1 MQIIELYI
9 TAGDTIQGFNTSV
22 NTNQLIGLSDSE
34 FTSTVK
40 VGAKVRNIDD
50 DTEAFVTSVVSDTVL
65 NLSADIFTVAN
76 KSYLISGLLERLDL
90 FGDES
95 VSVTD
100 SIKNVKD
107 VAKVFTPFSQ
117 QFNVPASKNNNK
129 IFKHYDNSNIVN
141 SFDAR
146 YKADALIKLNGAD
159 YKKGK
164 IRLGSVTMKDNNPH
178 AYKLVFFG
186 ETIEFKDVLAENE
199 LSSLEFPS
207 SLNFPYTH
215 ANGLQKF
222 TNLSEVCMPL
232 ITHSK
237 NMRLDNNGYKSTD
250 NTFLNFRDLK
260 PAIKVKTII
269 EAIENDYAEIDF
281 TDEFFNGEQINN
293 LYLWMHKEKGFM
305 RNAEESE
312 AASNTISTRFGADQS
327 IGWVLS
333 SGDEIRPAFLYSSS
347 QGLFAGGTRFV
358 SFSITTNIAS
368 QTDQYSIFIRRASD
382 NVIISSFE
390 NLTGSQTI
398 SPILI
403 TASNFGI
410 GILDVYVDFV
420 SQNVLS
426 LNSFTL
432 TATYSVNIPSTLS
445 FSSTTGVYTSPYL
458 TSSNEI
464 IIAEHMP
471 KMKIMDFLSN
481 LFKMFNLVAYKQ
493 GDKIRVIP
501 LNDFYSEGVNYD
513 ITKYVDTENSEIK
526 KVLQYR
532 NIKLDFKSRKS
543 FLVQKQQELLGNIF
557 AEESYGNNNWDGGD
571 YKIEL
576 DFEKMLYERLSNA
589 NTDAL
594 STICQGAMLDK
605 DFNPTIGKPLLL
617 YIKNEATTNDF
628 EFEDTSTSTTTTIT
642 NYNRPSQI
650 YVGSSGVVLSG
661 SSSLNFGVE
670 ADEFF
675 LEPKGTNLFAKYYAD
690 YIIGVF
696 DRQGRILTVDAY
708 LPLHII
714 LNYNLNDRFI
724 VANKVY
730 RINSIKTNLLTNKSK
745 LELYSSTESVTE
757 LENNQTASL
766 ERVAQVTVSSK
777 TSISIDIT
785 WTAVTGVVG
794 YDIILNGGVLVTTL
808 GTGIKIQPLES
819 GTTYNIGV
827 RAKYNISG
835 NDVYSLDTTITETT
849 L

>member
-9 TAGDTIQGFNTSV
+9 TAGDTIQGFNIGVS
-22 NTNQLIGLSDSE
+22 TNKLIGLPDSQ

-40 VGAKVRNIDD
+40 VGAKVRNTDD

-65 NLSADIFTVAN
+65 NLSADIFTIAY
-76 KSYLISGLLERLDL
+76 KSYVISGVLERLEL

-95 VSVTD
+95 VSITD

-117 QFNVPASKNNNK
+117 QFNVPASKHNNK
-129 IFKHYDNSNIVN
+129 IFKHYENSDILN

-146 YKADALIKLNGAD
+146 YKVDALIKLNGAD

-164 IRLGSVTMKDNNPH
+164 IKLNSVSMKDNKPY
-178 AYKLVFFG
+178 AYKLIFFG

-199 LSSLEFPS
+199 LSSLEYPS
-207 SLNFPYTH
+207 SLNFSYTH

-269 EAIENDYAEIDF
+269 EAIENDYPEIDF

-305 RNAEESE
+305 ANAEESE
-312 AASNTISTRFGADQS
+312 ADTTTISTRFGTNPLT
-327 IGWVLS
+327 GWVLTAD
-333 SGDEIRPAFLYSSS
+333 DEIRPAYISSS
-347 QGLFAGGTRFV
+347 GGTHRTV
-358 SFSITTNIAS
+358 SFVITINTGS
-368 QTDQYSIFIRRASD
+368 PTDEYSLFIRRASD
-382 NVIISSFE
+382 NQILESFE
-390 NLTGSQTI
+390 NQVGNNVFSAFMTAANYGTG
-398 SPILI
+398 
-403 TASNFGI
+403 N
-410 GILDVYVDFV
+410 LDVYIDFV
-420 SQNVLS
+420 AANVLS
-426 LNSFTL
+426 LNTFTL
-432 TATYSVNIPSTLS
+432 GATYS
-445 FSSTTGVYTSPYL
+445 SSNYGTYQFITIGSGTYTSPAL
-458 TSSNEI
+458 TSANEI
-464 IIAEHMP
+464 IIADHMP

-493 GDKIRVIP
+493 GEQIRVIP

-513 ITKYVDTENSEIK
+513 ITKYVDTESSEIR

-532 NIKLDFKSRKS
+532 NIKLDFKSKKS

-557 AEESYGNNNWDGGD
+557 AEESYGNDNWDGGD
-571 YKIEL
+571 YKVEL

-589 NTDAL
+589 NTGSL

-605 DFNPTIGKPLLL
+605 DFNPTIGQPLLL
-617 YIKNEATTNDF
+617 YIKNQATTNDF

-650 YVGSSGVVLSG
+650 YVQSNGVVSSG

-724 VANKVY
+724 IANKVY

-745 LELYSSTESVTE
+745 LELYTSTEPITQ
-757 LENNQTASL
+757 LENSQSASAD
-766 ERVAQVTVSSK
+766 RVAQVTVTTKS
-777 TSISIDIT
+777 TDFIT
-785 WTAVTGVVG
+785 IGWTAVTGVVG
-794 YDIILNGGVLVTTL
+794 YDVILNGGVFDTTV
-808 GTGIKIQPLES
+808 GTSLKVNGLQS

>member
-9 TAGDTIQGFNTSV
+9 TAGDTIQGFNIGV
-22 NTNQLIGLSDSE
+22 NTNQLIGYNTE

-40 VGAKVRNIDD
+40 VGSKVRNTDD

-65 NLSADIFTVAN
+65 NLSANIFTLAY
-76 KSYLISGLLERLDL
+76 KSYIISGVLERLEL

-95 VSVTD
+95 VSITD

-117 QFNVPASKNNNK
+117 QFNVPASKHNNK
-129 IFKHYDNSNIVN
+129 IFKHYENSDILN

-146 YKADALIKLNGAD
+146 YKVDALIKLNGAD

-164 IRLGSVTMKDNNPH
+164 IKLNSVSMKDNKPH
-178 AYKLVFFG
+178 AYKLIFFG

-199 LSSLEFPS
+199 LSSLEYPS
-207 SLNFPYTH
+207 SLNFSYTH

-250 NTFLNFRDLK
+250 NDFLNFRDLK

-269 EAIENDYAEIDF
+269 EAIENDYPEIDF

-305 RNAEESE
+305 SNAEESE
-312 AASNTISTRFGADQS
+312 ADTTTISTRFGTNPLT
-327 IGWVLS
+327 GWVLS
-333 SGDEIRPAFLYSSS
+333 TGDEIRPAYISSS
-347 QGLFAGGTRFV
+347 GGTHRTV
-358 SFSITTNIAS
+358 SFVITINTAS
-368 QTDQYSIFIRRASD
+368 QTDEYSVFVRRASD
-382 NVIISSFE
+382 NQIVESFE
-390 NLTGSQTI
+390 NQVGNNVFSAFM
-398 SPILI
+398 
-403 TASNFGI
+403 TASNYGT
-410 GILDVYVDFV
+410 GDLDVYIDFV
-420 SQNVLS
+420 AANVLS
-426 LNSFTL
+426 LNTFTL
-432 TATYSVNIPSTLS
+432 GATYS
-445 FSSTTGVYTSPYL
+445 SSNYGTYQFITIGSGTYTSPSL
-458 TSSNEI
+458 TSANEI
-464 IIAEHMP
+464 IIADHMP

-493 GDKIRVIP
+493 GEQIRVIP

-513 ITKYVDTENSEIK
+513 ITKYVDTESSDIK

-557 AEESYGNNNWDGGD
+557 AEESYGNDNWDGGD
-571 YKIEL
+571 YKVEL

-589 NTDAL
+589 NTGAL

-650 YVGSSGVVLSG
+650 YVQSNGVVSSG

-724 VANKVY
+724 IANKVY

-745 LELYSSTESVTE
+745 LELYSSTESITQ
-757 LENNQTASL
+757 LENSQSASAD
-766 ERVAQVTVSSK
+766 RVAQVTVTTKS
-777 TSISIDIT
+777 TDFIT
-785 WTAVTGVVG
+785 IGWTAVTGVVG
-794 YDIILNGGVLVTTL
+794 YDVILNGGVFDTTV
-808 GTGIKIQPLES
+808 GTSLKVNNLQS

-835 NDVYSLDTTITETT
+835 NDVYSYDTTITETT

>member
-9 TAGDTIQGFNTSV
+9 TAGDTIQGFNIGV
-22 NTNQLIGLSDSE
+22 NTNQLIGYNTE

-40 VGAKVRNIDD
+40 VGSKVRNTDD

-65 NLSADIFTVAN
+65 NLSANIFTLAY
-76 KSYLISGLLERLDL
+76 KSYIISGVLERLEL

-95 VSVTD
+95 LSITD

-117 QFNVPASKNNNK
+117 QFNVPASKHNNK
-129 IFKHYDNSNIVN
+129 IFKHYENSDILN

-146 YKADALIKLNGAD
+146 YKVDALIKLNGAD

-164 IRLGSVTMKDNNPH
+164 IKLNSVSMKDNKPH
-178 AYKLVFFG
+178 AYKLIFFG

-199 LSSLEFPS
+199 LSSLEYPS
-207 SLNFPYTH
+207 SLNFSYTH

-250 NTFLNFRDLK
+250 NDFLNFRDLK

-269 EAIENDYAEIDF
+269 EAIENDYPEIDF

-305 RNAEESE
+305 SNAEESE
-312 AASNTISTRFGADQS
+312 ADTTTISTRFGTNPLT
-327 IGWVLS
+327 GWVLS
-333 SGDEIRPAFLYSSS
+333 TGDEIRPAYISSS
-347 QGLFAGGTRFV
+347 GGTHRTV
-358 SFSITTNIAS
+358 SFVITINTAS
-368 QTDQYSIFIRRASD
+368 QTDEYSVFVRRASD
-382 NVIISSFE
+382 NQIVESFE
-390 NLTGSQTI
+390 NQVGDNVFSAFM
-398 SPILI
+398 
-403 TASNFGI
+403 TASNYGTSD
-410 GILDVYVDFV
+410 LDVYIDFV
-420 SQNVLS
+420 AANVLS
-426 LNSFTL
+426 LNTFTL
-432 TATYSVNIPSTLS
+432 GATYS
-445 FSSTTGVYTSPYL
+445 SSNYGTYQFITIGSGTYTSPSL
-458 TSSNEI
+458 TSANEI
-464 IIAEHMP
+464 IIADHMP

-493 GDKIRVIP
+493 GEQIRVIP

-513 ITKYVDTENSEIK
+513 ITKYVDTESSDIK

-557 AEESYGNNNWDGGD
+557 AEESYGNDNWDGGD
-571 YKIEL
+571 YKVEL

-589 NTDAL
+589 NTGAL

-650 YVGSSGVVLSG
+650 YVQSNGVVSSG

-724 VANKVY
+724 IANKVY

-745 LELYSSTESVTE
+745 LELYSSTESITQ
-757 LENNQTASL
+757 LENSQSASAD
-766 ERVAQVTVSSK
+766 RVAQVTVTTKS
-777 TSISIDIT
+777 TDFIT
-785 WTAVTGVVG
+785 IGWTAVTGVVG
-794 YDIILNGGVLVTTL
+794 YDVILNGGVFDTTV
-808 GTGIKIQPLES
+808 GTSLKVNNLQS

-835 NDVYSLDTTITETT
+835 NDVYSYDTTITETT

>member
-9 TAGDTIQGFNTSV
+9 TAGDTIQGFNIGVS
-22 NTNQLIGLSDSE
+22 TNKLIGLPDSQ

-40 VGAKVRNIDD
+40 VGAKVRNTDD

-65 NLSADIFTVAN
+65 NLSADIFTIAY
-76 KSYLISGLLERLDL
+76 KSYVISGVLERLEL

-95 VSVTD
+95 VSITD

-117 QFNVPASKNNNK
+117 QFNVPASKHNNK
-129 IFKHYDNSNIVN
+129 IFKHYENSDILN

-146 YKADALIKLNGAD
+146 YKVDALIKLNGAD

-164 IRLGSVTMKDNNPH
+164 VRLSSVTMKDNKPH

-199 LSSLEFPS
+199 LSSLEYPS
-207 SLNFPYTH
+207 SLNFSYTH

-232 ITHSK
+232 ITHTK

-269 EAIENDYAEIDF
+269 EAIENDYPEIDF

-305 RNAEESE
+305 SNAEESG
-312 AASNTISTRFGADQS
+312 ADTTTISTRFGTNPA
-327 IGWVLS
+327 IGWILTADDDIRTIPAYISS
-333 SGDEIRPAFLYSSS
+333 SGYTHR
-347 QGLFAGGTRFV
+347 TV
-358 SFSITTNIAS
+358 SFVITINTGS
-368 QTDQYSIFIRRASD
+368 PTDEYSIIIRRVSD
-382 NVIISSFE
+382 NQPIVSLGG
-390 NLTGSQTI
+390 LTGSQTLQ
-398 SPILI
+398 PII
-403 TASNFGI
+403 INDIIYGTGN
-410 GILDVYVDFV
+410 LDVYIEFV
-420 SQNVLS
+420 AENALS
-426 LNSFTL
+426 LNTFTL
-432 TATYSVNIPSTLS
+432 GATYNVNNYSTMQ
-445 FSSTTGVYTSPYL
+445 FSSTSGVYTSPDL
-458 TSSNEI
+458 TSANEI
-464 IIAEHMP
+464 IIADHMP

-493 GDKIRVIP
+493 GEQIRVIP

-513 ITKYVDTENSEIK
+513 ITKYVDTESSEIR

-532 NIKLDFKSRKS
+532 NIKLDFKSKKS

-557 AEESYGNNNWDGGD
+557 AQESYGNDNWDGGD
-571 YKIEL
+571 YKVEL

-589 NTDAL
+589 NTGSL

-605 DFNPTIGKPLLL
+605 DFNPTIGQPLLL
-617 YIKNEATTNDF
+617 YIKNQATTNDF

-650 YVGSSGVVLSG
+650 YVQSNGVVSIG

-724 VANKVY
+724 IANKVY

-745 LELYSSTESVTE
+745 LELYTSTESVTQ
-757 LENNQTASL
+757 LENSQSASVD
-766 ERVAQVTVSSK
+766 RVAQVTVTTKS
-777 TSISIDIT
+777 TDFIT
-785 WTAVTGVVG
+785 IGWTAVTGVVG
-794 YDIILNGGVLVTTL
+794 YDVILNGGVFTTTV
-808 GTGIKIQPLES
+808 GTSLKVNGLQS

>member
-9 TAGDTIQGFNTSV
+9 TAGDTIQGFNIGVS
-22 NTNQLIGLSDSE
+22 TNKLIGLPDSQ

-40 VGAKVRNIDD
+40 VGAKVRNTDD
-50 DTEAFVTSVVSDTVL
+50 DTEAFVTTVVSDTVL
-65 NLSADIFTVAN
+65 NLSADIFTIAY
-76 KSYLISGLLERLDL
+76 KSYVISGVLERLEL

-95 VSVTD
+95 VSITD

-117 QFNVPASKNNNK
+117 QFNVPASKHNNK
-129 IFKHYDNSNIVN
+129 IFKHYENSDILN

-146 YKADALIKLNGAD
+146 YKVDALIKLNGAD

-164 IRLGSVTMKDNNPH
+164 IKLNSVSMKDNKPY
-178 AYKLVFFG
+178 AYKLIFFG

-199 LSSLEFPS
+199 LSSLEYPS
-207 SLNFPYTH
+207 SLNFSYTH

-269 EAIENDYAEIDF
+269 EAIENDYPEIDF

-305 RNAEESE
+305 ANAEESE
-312 AASNTISTRFGADQS
+312 ADTTTISTRFGTNPLT
-327 IGWVLS
+327 GWVLTAD
-333 SGDEIRPAFLYSSS
+333 DEIRPAYISSS
-347 QGLFAGGTRFV
+347 GGTHRTV
-358 SFSITTNIAS
+358 SFVITINTGS
-368 QTDQYSIFIRRASD
+368 PTDEYSLFIRRASD
-382 NVIISSFE
+382 NQILESFE
-390 NLTGSQTI
+390 NQVGNNVFSAFMTAANYGTG
-398 SPILI
+398 
-403 TASNFGI
+403 N
-410 GILDVYVDFV
+410 LDVYIDFV
-420 SQNVLS
+420 AANVLS
-426 LNSFTL
+426 LNTFTL
-432 TATYSVNIPSTLS
+432 GATYSSSNYSTS
-445 FSSTTGVYTSPYL
+445 QFITIGSGTYTSPAL
-458 TSSNEI
+458 TSANEI
-464 IIAEHMP
+464 IIADHMP

-493 GDKIRVIP
+493 GEQIRVIP

-513 ITKYVDTENSEIK
+513 ITKYVDTESSDIK

-557 AEESYGNNNWDGGD
+557 AEESYGNDNWDGGD
-571 YKIEL
+571 YKVEL

-589 NTDAL
+589 NTGAL

-650 YVGSSGVVLSG
+650 YVSSSGVVFNG

-724 VANKVY
+724 IANKVY

-745 LELYSSTESVTE
+745 LELYTSTESVTQ
-757 LENNQTASL
+757 LENSQSASVD
-766 ERVAQVTVSSK
+766 RVAQVTVTTKS
-777 TSISIDIT
+777 TDFIT
-785 WTAVTGVVG
+785 IGWTAVTGVVG
-794 YDIILNGGVLVTTL
+794 YDVILNGGVFDTTV
-808 GTGIKIQPLES
+808 GTSLKVNGLQS

>member
-9 TAGDTIQGFNTSV
+9 TAGDTIQGFNIGV
-22 NTNQLIGLSDSE
+22 NTNQLIGYNTE

-40 VGAKVRNIDD
+40 VGSKVRNTDD

-65 NLSADIFTVAN
+65 NLSANIFTLAY
-76 KSYLISGLLERLDL
+76 KSYIISGVLERLEL

-95 VSVTD
+95 VSITD

-117 QFNVPASKNNNK
+117 QFNVPASKHNNK
-129 IFKHYDNSNIVN
+129 IFKHYENSDILN

-146 YKADALIKLNGAD
+146 YKVDALIKLNGAD

-164 IRLGSVTMKDNNPH
+164 IKLNSVSMKDNKPH
-178 AYKLVFFG
+178 AYKLIFFG

-199 LSSLEFPS
+199 LSSLEYPS
-207 SLNFPYTH
+207 SLNFSYTH

-269 EAIENDYAEIDF
+269 EAIENDYPEIDF

-305 RNAEESE
+305 ANAEESE
-312 AASNTISTRFGADQS
+312 ADTTTISTRFGTNPLT
-327 IGWVLS
+327 GWVLS
-333 SGDEIRPAFLYSSS
+333 TGDEIRPAYISSS
-347 QGLFAGGTRFV
+347 GGTHRTV
-358 SFSITTNIAS
+358 SFVITINTAS
-368 QTDQYSIFIRRASD
+368 QTDEYSVFVRRASD
-382 NVIISSFE
+382 NQIVESFE
-390 NLTGSQTI
+390 NQVGNNVFSAFM
-398 SPILI
+398 
-403 TASNFGI
+403 TASNYGT
-410 GILDVYVDFV
+410 GDLDVYIDFV
-420 SQNVLS
+420 AANVLS
-426 LNSFTL
+426 LNNFTL
-432 TATYSVNIPSTLS
+432 GATYS
-445 FSSTTGVYTSPYL
+445 SSNYGTYQFITIGSGTYTSPSL
-458 TSSNEI
+458 TSANEI
-464 IIAEHMP
+464 IIADHMP

-493 GDKIRVIP
+493 GEQIRVIP

-513 ITKYVDTENSEIK
+513 ITKYVDTESSDIK

-557 AEESYGNNNWDGGD
+557 AEESYGNDNWDGGD
-571 YKIEL
+571 YKVEL

-589 NTDAL
+589 NTGAL

-650 YVGSSGVVLSG
+650 YVQSNGVVSSG

-714 LNYNLNDRFI
+714 LNYNLNDRFVI
-724 VANKVY
+724 ANKVY

-745 LELYSSTESVTE
+745 LELYSSTESITQ
-757 LENNQTASL
+757 LENSQSGSA
-766 ERVAQVTVSSK
+766 ERVAQVTVTTKS
-777 TSISIDIT
+777 TDFIT
-785 WTAVTGVVG
+785 IGWTAVTGVVG
-794 YDIILNGGVLVTTL
+794 YDVILNGGVFDTTV
-808 GTGIKIQPLES
+808 GTSLKVNNLQS

-835 NDVYSLDTTITETT
+835 NDVYSYDTTITETT

>member
-9 TAGDTIQGFNTSV
+9 TAGDTIQGFNIGVS
-22 NTNQLIGLSDSE
+22 TNKLIGLPDSQ

-40 VGAKVRNIDD
+40 VGAKVRNTDE

-65 NLSADIFTVAN
+65 NLSADIFTIAY
-76 KSYLISGLLERLDL
+76 KSYVISGVLERLEL

-95 VSVTD
+95 VSITD

-117 QFNVPASKNNNK
+117 QFNVPASKHNNK
-129 IFKHYDNSNIVN
+129 IFKHYENSDILN

-146 YKADALIKLNGAD
+146 YKVDALIKLNGAD

-164 IRLGSVTMKDNNPH
+164 IKLNSVSMKDNKPY
-178 AYKLVFFG
+178 AYKLIFFG

-199 LSSLEFPS
+199 LSSLEYPS
-207 SLNFPYTH
+207 SLNFSYTH
-215 ANGLQKF
+215 TNGLQKF

-269 EAIENDYAEIDF
+269 EAIENDYPEIDF

-305 RNAEESE
+305 SNAEESE
-312 AASNTISTRFGADQS
+312 ADTTTISTRFGTNPLT
-327 IGWVLS
+327 GWVLS
-333 SGDEIRPAFLYSSS
+333 TGDEIRPAYISY
-347 QGLFAGGTRFV
+347 GGGTYRSV
-358 SFSITTNIAS
+358 SFVITIN
-368 QTDQYSIFIRRASD
+368 
-382 NVIISSFE
+382 
-390 NLTGSQTI
+390 TGSQTDVYSLFI
-398 SPILI
+398 RK
-403 TASNFGI
+403 ASNNQPVQSFENQVGNNVFSVVI
-410 GILDVYVDFV
+410 GVGNYGTGNLDVYIEFV
-420 SQNVLS
+420 AANVLS
-426 LNSFTL
+426 LNTFTL
-432 TATYSVNIPSTLS
+432 GATYTSSNFSTLQFITLGS
-445 FSSTTGVYTSPYL
+445 GTYTSPAL
-458 TSSNEI
+458 ASANEI
-464 IIAEHMP
+464 IIADHMP

-493 GDKIRVIP
+493 GEQIRVIP

-513 ITKYVDTENSEIK
+513 ITKYVDTESSDIK

-557 AEESYGNNNWDGGD
+557 AQESYGNDNWDGGD
-571 YKIEL
+571 YKVEL

-589 NTDAL
+589 NTGAL

-650 YVGSSGVVLSG
+650 YVGSSGVVFNG

-724 VANKVY
+724 IANKVY

-745 LELYSSTESVTE
+745 LELYTSTESVTQ
-757 LENNQTASL
+757 LENSQSASTD
-766 ERVAQVTVSSK
+766 RVAQVTVTTKS
-777 TSISIDIT
+777 TDFIT
-785 WTAVTGVVG
+785 IGWTAVTGVVG
-794 YDIILNGGVLVTTL
+794 YDVILNGGVFDTTV
-808 GTGIKIQPLES
+808 GTSYKVNALQS
-819 GTTYNIGV
+819 DTTYNIGV

>member
-76 KSYLISGLLERLDL
+76 KSYIISGLLERLDL

-100 SIKNVKD
+100 SIKNVRD

-129 IFKHYDNSNIVN
+129 IFKHYENSDILN

-164 IRLGSVTMKDNNPH
+164 IRLGSVTMKENKPH

-237 NMRLDNNGYKSTD
+237 NMRFDNNGYKSTD

-312 AASNTISTRFGADQS
+312 EASNTISTRFGADQS

-333 SGDEIRPAFLYSSS
+333 SGDDIRTIPAYISFSN
-347 QGLFAGGTRFV
+347 GFNRFV
-358 SFSITTNIAS
+358 SFVITVNISS
-368 QTDQYSIFIRRASD
+368 QTDVYSIFIRRASD
-382 NVIISSFE
+382 NVIIASLE
-390 NLTGSQTI
+390 ELTGSQTLD
-398 SPILI
+398 PII
-403 TASNFGI
+403 INAFNYGI
-410 GILDVYVDFV
+410 GTLDVYVDFV
-420 SQNVLS
+420 SENVLS
-426 LNSFTL
+426 LNAFTL
-432 TATYSVNIPSTLS
+432 GATYSSNNYNTLS
-445 FSSTTGVYTSPYL
+445 FSSTSGVYTSPSL
-458 TSSNEI
+458 TSANEI

-501 LNDFYSEGVNYD
+501 LNEFYSEGVNYD
-513 ITKYVDTENSEIK
+513 ITKYVDVENSEIK

-589 NTDAL
+589 NTGAL

-650 YVGSSGVVLSG
+650 YVQSSGVVLSG
-661 SSSLNFGVE
+661 SSSLNFGIE

-777 TSISIDIT
+777 TSTAIDIT

-808 GTGIKIQPLES
+808 GTTIKISPLES

-827 RAKYNISG
+827 RAKYDISG

>member
-9 TAGDTIQGFNTSV
+9 TAGDTIQGFTV
-22 NTNQLIGLSDSE
+22 GANTNQLIGYNTE

-40 VGAKVRNIDD
+40 VGAKVRNTDD

-65 NLSADIFTVAN
+65 NLSADIFTIAY
-76 KSYLISGLLERLDL
+76 KSYVISGVLERLEL

-95 VSVTD
+95 VSITD

-117 QFNVPASKNNNK
+117 QFNVPASKHNNK
-129 IFKHYDNSNIVN
+129 IFKHYENSDILN

-146 YKADALIKLNGAD
+146 YKVDALIKLNGAD

-164 IRLGSVTMKDNNPH
+164 IRLNSVSMKDNKPY
-178 AYKLVFFG
+178 AYKLIFFG

-199 LSSLEFPS
+199 LSSLEYPS
-207 SLNFPYTH
+207 SLNFSYTH
-215 ANGLQKF
+215 TNGLQKF

-269 EAIENDYAEIDF
+269 EAIENDYPEIDF

-305 RNAEESE
+305 SNAEESE
-312 AASNTISTRFGADQS
+312 ADTTTISTRFGTNPLT
-327 IGWVLS
+327 GWVLS
-333 SGDEIRPAFLYSSS
+333 TGDEIRPAYISS
-347 QGLFAGGTRFV
+347 GGGTYRSV
-358 SFSITTNIAS
+358 SFVITIN
-368 QTDQYSIFIRRASD
+368 
-382 NVIISSFE
+382 
-390 NLTGSQTI
+390 TGSQTDEYSLFI
-398 SPILI
+398 RK
-403 TASNFGI
+403 ASNNQIVQSFENQVGNNVFSVVM
-410 GILDVYVDFV
+410 GVGNYGTGNLDVYIDFV
-420 SQNVLS
+420 AANVLS
-426 LNSFTL
+426 LNTFTL
-432 TATYSVNIPSTLS
+432 GATYTSSNFSTLQFITLGS
-445 FSSTTGVYTSPYL
+445 GTYTSPAL
-458 TSSNEI
+458 ASANEI
-464 IIAEHMP
+464 IIADHMP

-493 GDKIRVIP
+493 GEQIRVIP

-513 ITKYVDTENSEIK
+513 ITKYVDTESSDIK

-557 AEESYGNNNWDGGD
+557 AQESYGNDNWDGGD
-571 YKIEL
+571 YKVEL
-576 DFEKMLYERLSNA
+576 DFEKMLYERLSNS
-589 NTDAL
+589 NTGSL

-650 YVGSSGVVLSG
+650 YVGSSGVVFNG

-670 ADEFF
+670 ADEFY

-724 VANKVY
+724 IANKVY

-745 LELYSSTESVTE
+745 LELYTSTESITQ
-757 LENNQTASL
+757 LENSQSASAD
-766 ERVAQVTVSSK
+766 RVAQVTVTTKS
-777 TSISIDIT
+777 TDFIT
-785 WTAVTGVVG
+785 IGWTAVTGVVG
-794 YDIILNGGVLVTTL
+794 YDVILNGGVFDTTV
-808 GTGIKIQPLES
+808 GTSLKVNNLQS

>member
-9 TAGDTIQGFNTSV
+9 TAGDTIQGFTVGV
-22 NTNQLIGLSDSE
+22 NTNQLIGLPDTE

-40 VGAKVRNIDD
+40 VGAKVRNTDD

-65 NLSADIFTVAN
+65 NLSADIFTLAY
-76 KSYLISGLLERLDL
+76 KSYVISGVLERLEL

-95 VSVTD
+95 VSITD

-117 QFNVPASKNNNK
+117 QFNVPASKHNNK
-129 IFKHYDNSNIVN
+129 IFKHYENSDILN

-146 YKADALIKLNGAD
+146 YKVDALIKLNGAD

-164 IRLGSVTMKDNNPH
+164 IKLNSVSMKDNKPY
-178 AYKLVFFG
+178 AYKLIFFG

-199 LSSLEFPS
+199 LSSLEYPS
-207 SLNFPYTH
+207 SLNFSYTH

-250 NTFLNFRDLK
+250 NNFLNFRDLK

-269 EAIENDYAEIDF
+269 EAIENDYPEIDF

-305 RNAEESE
+305 ANAEESE
-312 AASNTISTRFGADQS
+312 ADTTTISTRFGTNPLT
-327 IGWVLS
+327 GWVLS
-333 SGDEIRPAFLYSSS
+333 TGDEIRPAYISSS
-347 QGLFAGGTRFV
+347 GGTHRTV
-358 SFSITTNIAS
+358 SFVITINTAS
-368 QTDQYSIFIRRASD
+368 QTDEYSVFVRRASD
-382 NVIISSFE
+382 NQIVQSFE
-390 NLTGSQTI
+390 NQVGNNVFSAFMTAANYGTG
-398 SPILI
+398 
-403 TASNFGI
+403 N
-410 GILDVYVDFV
+410 LDVYIDFV
-420 SQNVLS
+420 AANVLS
-426 LNSFTL
+426 LNTFTL
-432 TATYSVNIPSTLS
+432 GATYS
-445 FSSTTGVYTSPYL
+445 SSNYGTYQFITIGSGTYTSPAL
-458 TSSNEI
+458 TSANEI
-464 IIAEHMP
+464 IIADHMP

-493 GDKIRVIP
+493 GEQIRVIP
-501 LNDFYSEGVNYD
+501 LNDFYSEGINYD
-513 ITKYVDTENSEIK
+513 ITKYVDTESSDIK

-557 AEESYGNNNWDGGD
+557 AEESYGNDNWDGGD
-571 YKIEL
+571 YKVEL

-589 NTDAL
+589 NTGAL

-650 YVGSSGVVLSG
+650 YVGSSGVVFNG

-724 VANKVY
+724 IANKVY

-745 LELYSSTESVTE
+745 LELYTSTEPITQ
-757 LENNQTASL
+757 LENSQSASAD
-766 ERVAQVTVSSK
+766 RVAQVTVTTKS
-777 TSISIDIT
+777 TDFIT
-785 WTAVTGVVG
+785 IGWTAVAGVVG
-794 YDIILNGGVLVTTL
+794 YDVILNGGVFDTTV
-808 GTGIKIQPLES
+808 GTSLKVNNLQS

>member
-9 TAGDTIQGFNTSV
+9 TAGDTIQGFNIGVS
-22 NTNQLIGLSDSE
+22 TNKLIGLPDSQ

-40 VGAKVRNIDD
+40 VGAKVRNTDD
-50 DTEAFVTSVVSDTVL
+50 DTEAFVTTVVSDTVL
-65 NLSADIFTVAN
+65 NLSADIFTIAY
-76 KSYLISGLLERLDL
+76 KSYVISGVLERLEL

-95 VSVTD
+95 VSITD

-117 QFNVPASKNNNK
+117 QFNVPASKHNNK
-129 IFKHYDNSNIVN
+129 IFKHYENSDILN

-146 YKADALIKLNGAD
+146 YKVDALIKLNGAD

-164 IRLGSVTMKDNNPH
+164 IKLNSVSMKDNKPY
-178 AYKLVFFG
+178 AYKLIFFG

-199 LSSLEFPS
+199 LSSLEYPS
-207 SLNFPYTH
+207 SLNFSYTH

-232 ITHSK
+232 ITHTK

-269 EAIENDYAEIDF
+269 EAIENDYPEIDF

-305 RNAEESE
+305 ANAEESE
-312 AASNTISTRFGADQS
+312 ADTTTISTRFGTNPLT
-327 IGWVLS
+327 GWVLTAD
-333 SGDEIRPAFLYSSS
+333 DEIRPAYISSS
-347 QGLFAGGTRFV
+347 GGTHRTV
-358 SFSITTNIAS
+358 SFVITINTGS
-368 QTDQYSIFIRRASD
+368 PTDEYSLFIRRASD
-382 NVIISSFE
+382 NQILESFE
-390 NLTGSQTI
+390 NQVGNNVFSAFMTAANYGTG
-398 SPILI
+398 
-403 TASNFGI
+403 N
-410 GILDVYVDFV
+410 LDVYIDFV
-420 SQNVLS
+420 AANVLS
-426 LNSFTL
+426 LNTFTL
-432 TATYSVNIPSTLS
+432 GATYSSSNYSTS
-445 FSSTTGVYTSPYL
+445 QFITIGSGTYTSPAL
-458 TSSNEI
+458 TSANEI
-464 IIAEHMP
+464 IIADHMP

-493 GDKIRVIP
+493 GEQIRVIP

-513 ITKYVDTENSEIK
+513 ITKYVDTESSDIK

-557 AEESYGNNNWDGGD
+557 AEESYGNDNWDGGD
-571 YKIEL
+571 YKVEL

-589 NTDAL
+589 NTGAL

-650 YVGSSGVVLSG
+650 YVGSSGVVFNG

-724 VANKVY
+724 IANKVY

-745 LELYSSTESVTE
+745 LELYTSTEPITQ
-757 LENNQTASL
+757 LENSQSASAD
-766 ERVAQVTVSSK
+766 RVAQVTVTTKS
-777 TSISIDIT
+777 TDFIT
-785 WTAVTGVVG
+785 IGWTAVTGVVG
-794 YDIILNGGVLVTTL
+794 YDVILNGGVFDTTV
-808 GTGIKIQPLES
+808 GTSLKVNNLQS

-849 L
+849 N

>member
-9 TAGDTIQGFNTSV
+9 TAGDTIQGFNIGV
-22 NTNQLIGLSDSE
+22 NTNQLIGLPDSQ
-34 FTSTVK
+34 FRSTVK
-40 VGAKVRNIDD
+40 KGAKVRNTDD

-65 NLSADIFTVAN
+65 NLSANIFTLAY
-76 KSYLISGLLERLDL
+76 KSYVISGVLERLEL

-95 VSVTD
+95 VSITD

-117 QFNVPASKNNNK
+117 QFNVPASKHNNK
-129 IFKHYDNSNIVN
+129 IFKHYENSDILN

-146 YKADALIKLNGAD
+146 YKVDALIKLNGAD

-164 IRLGSVTMKDNNPH
+164 IKLNSVSMKDNKPY
-178 AYKLVFFG
+178 AYKLIFFG

-199 LSSLEFPS
+199 LSSLQYPS
-207 SLNFPYTH
+207 SLNFSYTH

-269 EAIENDYAEIDF
+269 EAIENDYPEIDF

-305 RNAEESE
+305 ANAEESE
-312 AASNTISTRFGADQS
+312 ADTTTISTRFGTNPLT
-327 IGWVLS
+327 GWVLS
-333 SGDEIRPAFLYSSS
+333 TGDEIRPAYISSS
-347 QGLFAGGTRFV
+347 GGTHRTV
-358 SFSITTNIAS
+358 SFVITINTAS
-368 QTDQYSIFIRRASD
+368 QTDEYSVFVRRASD
-382 NVIISSFE
+382 NQIVQSFE
-390 NLTGSQTI
+390 NQVGNNVFSAFMSAANYGTG
-398 SPILI
+398 
-403 TASNFGI
+403 N
-410 GILDVYVDFV
+410 LDVYIDFV
-420 SQNVLS
+420 AANVLS
-426 LNSFTL
+426 LNTFTL
-432 TATYSVNIPSTLS
+432 GATYS
-445 FSSTTGVYTSPYL
+445 SSNYGTYQFITIGSGTYTSPAL
-458 TSSNEI
+458 TSANEI
-464 IIAEHMP
+464 IIADHMP

-493 GDKIRVIP
+493 GEQIRVIP

-513 ITKYVDTENSEIK
+513 ITKYVDTESSDIK

-557 AEESYGNNNWDGGD
+557 AEESYGNDNWDGGD
-571 YKIEL
+571 YRVEL

-589 NTDAL
+589 TSGAL

-650 YVGSSGVVLSG
+650 YVGSSGVVSSG

-724 VANKVY
+724 IANKVY

-745 LELYSSTESVTE
+745 LELYSSTESITQ
-757 LENNQTASL
+757 LENSQSASAD
-766 ERVAQVTVSSK
+766 RVAQVTVTTKS
-777 TSISIDIT
+777 TDFIT
-785 WTAVTGVVG
+785 IGWTAVTGVVG
-794 YDIILNGGVLVTTL
+794 YDVILNGGVFDTTV
-808 GTGIKIQPLES
+808 GTSLKVNGLQS

-835 NDVYSLDTTITETT
+835 NDVYSYDTTITETT
-849 L
+849 N

>member
-1 MQIIELYI
+1 M
-9 TAGDTIQGFNTSV
+9 
-22 NTNQLIGLSDSE
+22 
-34 FTSTVK
+34 
-40 VGAKVRNIDD
+40 
-50 DTEAFVTSVVSDTVL
+50 TSVVSDTVL
-65 NLSADIFTVAN
+65 NLSADIFTIAY
-76 KSYLISGLLERLDL
+76 KSYVISGVLERLEL

-95 VSVTD
+95 VSITD

-117 QFNVPASKNNNK
+117 QFNVPASKHNNK
-129 IFKHYDNSNIVN
+129 IFKHYENSDILN

-146 YKADALIKLNGAD
+146 YKVDALIKLNGAD

-164 IRLGSVTMKDNNPH
+164 IKLNSVSMKDNKPY
-178 AYKLVFFG
+178 AYKLIFFG

-199 LSSLEFPS
+199 LSSLEYPS
-207 SLNFPYTH
+207 SLNFSYTH

-269 EAIENDYAEIDF
+269 EAIENDYPEIDF

-305 RNAEESE
+305 ANAEESE
-312 AASNTISTRFGADQS
+312 ADTTTISTRFGTNPLT
-327 IGWVLS
+327 GWVLTAD
-333 SGDEIRPAFLYSSS
+333 DEIRPAYISSS
-347 QGLFAGGTRFV
+347 GGTHRTV
-358 SFSITTNIAS
+358 SFVITINTGS
-368 QTDQYSIFIRRASD
+368 PTDEYSLFIRRASD
-382 NVIISSFE
+382 NQILESFE
-390 NLTGSQTI
+390 NQVGNNVFSAFMTAANYGTG
-398 SPILI
+398 
-403 TASNFGI
+403 N
-410 GILDVYVDFV
+410 LDVYIDFV
-420 SQNVLS
+420 AANVLS
-426 LNSFTL
+426 LNTFTL
-432 TATYSVNIPSTLS
+432 GATYSSSNYSTS
-445 FSSTTGVYTSPYL
+445 QFITIGSGTYTSPAL
-458 TSSNEI
+458 TSANEI
-464 IIAEHMP
+464 IIADHMP

-493 GDKIRVIP
+493 GEQIRVIP

-513 ITKYVDTENSEIK
+513 ITKYVDTESSDIK

-557 AEESYGNNNWDGGD
+557 AEESYGNDNWDGGD
-571 YKIEL
+571 YKVEL

-589 NTDAL
+589 NTGAL

-650 YVGSSGVVLSG
+650 YVGSSGVVFNG

-724 VANKVY
+724 IGNKVY

-745 LELYSSTESVTE
+745 LELYTSTEPITQ
-757 LENNQTASL
+757 LENSQSASAD
-766 ERVAQVTVSSK
+766 RVAQVTVTTKS
-777 TSISIDIT
+777 TDFIT
-785 WTAVTGVVG
+785 IGWTAVTGVVG
-794 YDIILNGGVLVTTL
+794 YDVILNGGVFDNNCRY
-808 GTGIKIQPLES
+808 KFKS
-819 GTTYNIGV
+819 
-827 RAKYNISG
+827 K
-835 NDVYSLDTTITETT
+835 
-849 L
+849 

>member
-9 TAGDTIQGFNTSV
+9 TAGDTIQGFNIGVS
-22 NTNQLIGLSDSE
+22 TNKLIGYDTE

-40 VGAKVRNIDD
+40 VGAKVRNTDD

-65 NLSADIFTVAN
+65 NLSADIFTLAY
-76 KSYLISGLLERLDL
+76 KSYVISGVLERLEL

-95 VSVTD
+95 VSITD

-117 QFNVPASKNNNK
+117 QFNVPASKHNNK
-129 IFKHYDNSNIVN
+129 IFKHYENSDILN

-146 YKADALIKLNGAD
+146 YKVDALIKLNGAD

-164 IRLGSVTMKDNNPH
+164 IKLNSVSMKDNKPY
-178 AYKLVFFG
+178 AYKLIFFG

-199 LSSLEFPS
+199 LSSLEYPS
-207 SLNFPYTH
+207 SLNFSYTH

-269 EAIENDYAEIDF
+269 EAIENDYPEIDF

-305 RNAEESE
+305 ANAEESE
-312 AASNTISTRFGADQS
+312 ADTTTISTRFGTNPLT
-327 IGWVLS
+327 GWVLS
-333 SGDEIRPAFLYSSS
+333 TGDEIRPAYISSS
-347 QGLFAGGTRFV
+347 GGTHRTV
-358 SFSITTNIAS
+358 SFVITINTAS
-368 QTDQYSIFIRRASD
+368 QTDEYSVFVRRASD
-382 NVIISSFE
+382 NQIVQSFE
-390 NLTGSQTI
+390 NQVGNNVFSAFMSAANYGTGD
-398 SPILI
+398 
-403 TASNFGI
+403 
-410 GILDVYVDFV
+410 LDVYIDFV
-420 SQNVLS
+420 AANVLS
-426 LNSFTL
+426 LNTFTL
-432 TATYSVNIPSTLS
+432 GATYS
-445 FSSTTGVYTSPYL
+445 SSNYGTYQFITIGSGTYTSPAL
-458 TSSNEI
+458 TSANEI
-464 IIAEHMP
+464 IIADHMP

-493 GDKIRVIP
+493 GEQIRVIP

-513 ITKYVDTENSEIK
+513 ITKYVDTESSDIK

-532 NIKLDFKSRKS
+532 NIKLDFKSKKS

-557 AEESYGNNNWDGGD
+557 AEESYGNDNWDGGD

-589 NTDAL
+589 NTGAL

-650 YVGSSGVVLSG
+650 YVQSNGGVSSG

-724 VANKVY
+724 IANKVY

-745 LELYSSTESVTE
+745 LELYTSTEPITQ
-757 LENNQTASL
+757 LENSQSASAD
-766 ERVAQVTVSSK
+766 RVAQVTVTTKS
-777 TSISIDIT
+777 TDFIT
-785 WTAVTGVVG
+785 IGWTAVTGVVG
-794 YDIILNGGVLVTTL
+794 YDVILNGGVFDTTV
-808 GTGIKIQPLES
+808 GTSLKVNNLQS

-849 L
+849 N

>member
-9 TAGDTIQGFNTSV
+9 TAGDTIQGFTV
-22 NTNQLIGLSDSE
+22 GANTNQLIGYDTE

-40 VGAKVRNIDD
+40 VGAKVRNTDD
-50 DTEAFVTSVVSDTVL
+50 DTEAFVTTVVSDTVL
-65 NLSADIFTVAN
+65 NLSADIFTIAY
-76 KSYLISGLLERLDL
+76 KSYVISGVLERLEL

-95 VSVTD
+95 VSITD

-117 QFNVPASKNNNK
+117 QFNVPASKHNNK
-129 IFKHYDNSNIVN
+129 IFKHYENSDILN

-146 YKADALIKLNGAD
+146 YKVDALIKLNGAD

-164 IRLGSVTMKDNNPH
+164 IKLNSVSMKDNKPY
-178 AYKLVFFG
+178 AYKLIFFG

-199 LSSLEFPS
+199 LSSLEYPS
-207 SLNFPYTH
+207 SLNFSYTH

-269 EAIENDYAEIDF
+269 EAIENDYPEIDF

-305 RNAEESE
+305 ANAEESE
-312 AASNTISTRFGADQS
+312 ADTTTISTRFGTNPLT
-327 IGWVLS
+327 GWVLTAD
-333 SGDEIRPAFLYSSS
+333 DEIRPAYISSS
-347 QGLFAGGTRFV
+347 GGTHRTV
-358 SFSITTNIAS
+358 SFVITINTGS
-368 QTDQYSIFIRRASD
+368 PTDEYSLFIRRASD
-382 NVIISSFE
+382 NQILESFE
-390 NLTGSQTI
+390 NQVGNNVFSAFMTAANYGTG
-398 SPILI
+398 
-403 TASNFGI
+403 N
-410 GILDVYVDFV
+410 LDVYIDFV
-420 SQNVLS
+420 AANVLS
-426 LNSFTL
+426 LNTFTL
-432 TATYSVNIPSTLS
+432 GATYSSSNYSTS
-445 FSSTTGVYTSPYL
+445 QFITIGSGTYTSPAL
-458 TSSNEI
+458 TSANEI
-464 IIAEHMP
+464 IIADHMP

-493 GDKIRVIP
+493 GEQIRVIP

-513 ITKYVDTENSEIK
+513 ITKYVDTESSDIK

-557 AEESYGNNNWDGGD
+557 AEESYGNDNWDGGD
-571 YKIEL
+571 YKVEL

-589 NTDAL
+589 NTGAL

-650 YVGSSGVVLSG
+650 YVQSSGVVLSG

-714 LNYNLNDRFI
+714 LNYNLNDRFVI
-724 VANKVY
+724 ANKVY

-745 LELYSSTESVTE
+745 LELYSSTESVTQ
-757 LENNQTASL
+757 LENSQSASL
-766 ERVAQVTVSSK
+766 ERVAQVTVSAKS
-777 TSISIDIT
+777 TDFIT
-785 WTAVTGVVG
+785 IGWAAVTGVVG
-794 YDIILNGGVLVTTL
+794 YDVILNGGVFDTTV
-808 GTGIKIQPLES
+808 GTSLKVNNLQS
-819 GTTYNIGV
+819 GTIYNIGV

-835 NDVYSLDTTITETT
+835 NDVYSYDTTITETT

>member
-9 TAGDTIQGFNTSV
+9 TAGDTIQGFNIGV
-22 NTNQLIGLSDSE
+22 NTNQLIGYDTE

-40 VGAKVRNIDD
+40 VGAKVRNTDD

-65 NLSADIFTVAN
+65 NLSADIFTLAY
-76 KSYLISGLLERLDL
+76 KSYVISGVLERLEL

-95 VSVTD
+95 VSITD

-117 QFNVPASKNNNK
+117 QFNVPASKHNNK
-129 IFKHYDNSNIVN
+129 IFKHYENSDILN

-146 YKADALIKLNGAD
+146 YKVDALIKLNGAD

-164 IRLGSVTMKDNNPH
+164 IKLNSVSMKDNKPY
-178 AYKLVFFG
+178 AYKLIFFG

-199 LSSLEFPS
+199 LSSLEYPS
-207 SLNFPYTH
+207 SLNFSYTH

-269 EAIENDYAEIDF
+269 EAIENDYPEIDF

-305 RNAEESE
+305 ANAEESE
-312 AASNTISTRFGADQS
+312 ADTTTISTRFGTNPLT
-327 IGWVLS
+327 GWVLS
-333 SGDEIRPAFLYSSS
+333 TGDEIRPAYISSS
-347 QGLFAGGTRFV
+347 GGTHRTV
-358 SFSITTNIAS
+358 SFVITINTAS
-368 QTDQYSIFIRRASD
+368 QTDEYSVFVRRASD
-382 NVIISSFE
+382 NQIVQSFE
-390 NLTGSQTI
+390 NQVGNNVFSAFMSAANYGTGD
-398 SPILI
+398 
-403 TASNFGI
+403 
-410 GILDVYVDFV
+410 LDVYIDFV
-420 SQNVLS
+420 AANVLS
-426 LNSFTL
+426 LNTFTL
-432 TATYSVNIPSTLS
+432 GATYS
-445 FSSTTGVYTSPYL
+445 SSNYGTYQFITIGSGTYTSPAL
-458 TSSNEI
+458 TSANEI
-464 IIAEHMP
+464 IIADHMP

-493 GDKIRVIP
+493 GEQIRVIP

-513 ITKYVDTENSEIK
+513 ITKYVDTESSDIK

-557 AEESYGNNNWDGGD
+557 AEESYGNDNWDGGD
-571 YKIEL
+571 YKVEL

-589 NTDAL
+589 NTGAL

-650 YVGSSGVVLSG
+650 YVQSNGVVSSG

-724 VANKVY
+724 IANKVY

-745 LELYSSTESVTE
+745 LELYSSTESITQ
-757 LENNQTASL
+757 LENSQSASAD
-766 ERVAQVTVSSK
+766 RVAQVTVTTKS
-777 TSISIDIT
+777 TDFIT
-785 WTAVTGVVG
+785 IGWTAVTGVVG
-794 YDIILNGGVLVTTL
+794 YDVILNGGVFDTTV
-808 GTGIKIQPLES
+808 GTSLKVNNLQS

>member
-76 KSYLISGLLERLDL
+76 KSYIISGLLERLDL

-100 SIKNVKD
+100 SIKNVRD

-129 IFKHYDNSNIVN
+129 IFKHYENSDILN

-164 IRLGSVTMKDNNPH
+164 IRLGSVTMKENKPH

-237 NMRLDNNGYKSTD
+237 NMRFDNNGYKSTD

-312 AASNTISTRFGADQS
+312 EASNTISTRFGADQS

-333 SGDEIRPAFLYSSS
+333 SGDDIRTIPAYISFSN
-347 QGLFAGGTRFV
+347 GFNRFV
-358 SFSITTNIAS
+358 SFVITVNISS
-368 QTDQYSIFIRRASD
+368 QTDVYSIFIRRASD
-382 NVIISSFE
+382 NVIIASLE
-390 NLTGSQTI
+390 ELTGSQTLD
-398 SPILI
+398 PII
-403 TASNFGI
+403 INAFNYGI
-410 GILDVYVDFV
+410 GTLDVYVDFV
-420 SQNVLS
+420 SENVLS
-426 LNSFTL
+426 LNAFTL
-432 TATYSVNIPSTLS
+432 GATYSSNNYNTLS
-445 FSSTTGVYTSPYL
+445 FSSTSGVYTSPSL
-458 TSSNEI
+458 TSANEI

-501 LNDFYSEGVNYD
+501 LNEFYSEGVNYD
-513 ITKYVDTENSEIK
+513 ITKYVDVENSEIK

-589 NTDAL
+589 NTGAL

-628 EFEDTSTSTTTTIT
+628 EFEDTSTSTTTTIA

-650 YVGSSGVVLSG
+650 YVQSSGVVLSG
-661 SSSLNFGVE
+661 SSSLNFGIE

-777 TSISIDIT
+777 TSTAIDIT

-808 GTGIKIQPLES
+808 GTTIKISPLES

-827 RAKYNISG
+827 RAKYDISG

>member
-9 TAGDTIQGFNTSV
+9 TAGDTIQGFNIGV

-65 NLSADIFTVAN
+65 NLSADIFTVAY
-76 KSYLISGLLERLDL
+76 KSYIISGLLERLDL

-100 SIKNVKD
+100 SIKNVRD

-129 IFKHYDNSNIVN
+129 IFKHYENSDILN

-164 IRLGSVTMKDNNPH
+164 VRLGSVTMKDNKPH

-207 SLNFPYTH
+207 SLNFSYTH

-312 AASNTISTRFGADQS
+312 EASNTISTRFGADQS

-333 SGDEIRPAFLYSSS
+333 SGDDIRTIPAYISYSN
-347 QGLFAGGTRFV
+347 GFNRFV
-358 SFSITTNIAS
+358 SFVITVNISS
-368 QTDQYSIFIRRASD
+368 QTDVYSIFIRRASD
-382 NVIISSFE
+382 NVIIASLE
-390 NLTGSQTI
+390 ELTGSQTLD
-398 SPILI
+398 PII
-403 TASNFGI
+403 INAFNYGI
-410 GILDVYVDFV
+410 GTLDVYVDFV
-420 SQNVLS
+420 SENVLS
-426 LNSFTL
+426 LNTFTL
-432 TATYSVNIPSTLS
+432 GATYSSNNYNTLS
-445 FSSTTGVYTSPYL
+445 FSSTSGVYTSPSL
-458 TSSNEI
+458 TSANEI
-464 IIAEHMP
+464 IIADHMP

-501 LNDFYSEGVNYD
+501 LNEFYSEGVNYD
-513 ITKYVDTENSEIK
+513 ITKYVDVENSEIK

-589 NTDAL
+589 NTGAL

-605 DFNPTIGKPLLL
+605 DFKPTIGKPLLL

-650 YVGSSGVVLSG
+650 YVQSSGVVLSG

-777 TSISIDIT
+777 TSTAINIT

-808 GTGIKIQPLES
+808 GTTIKISPLES

-827 RAKYNISG
+827 RAKYDISG

>member
-9 TAGDTIQGFNTSV
+9 TAGDTIQGFNIGVS
-22 NTNQLIGLSDSE
+22 TNKLIGLPDSQ

-40 VGAKVRNIDD
+40 VGAKVRNTDD
-50 DTEAFVTSVVSDTVL
+50 DTEAFVTTVVSDTVL
-65 NLSADIFTVAN
+65 NLSADIFTIAY
-76 KSYLISGLLERLDL
+76 KSYVISGVLERLEL

-95 VSVTD
+95 VSITD

-117 QFNVPASKNNNK
+117 QFNVPASKHNNK
-129 IFKHYDNSNIVN
+129 IFKHYENSDILN

-146 YKADALIKLNGAD
+146 YKVDALIKLNGAD

-164 IRLGSVTMKDNNPH
+164 IKLNSVSMKDNKPY
-178 AYKLVFFG
+178 AYKLIFFG

-199 LSSLEFPS
+199 LSSLEYPS
-207 SLNFPYTH
+207 SLNFSYTH

-232 ITHSK
+232 ITHTK

-269 EAIENDYAEIDF
+269 EAIENDYPEIDF

-305 RNAEESE
+305 ANAEESE
-312 AASNTISTRFGADQS
+312 ADTTTISTRFGTNPLT
-327 IGWVLS
+327 GWVLTAD
-333 SGDEIRPAFLYSSS
+333 DEIRPAYISSS
-347 QGLFAGGTRFV
+347 GGTHLTV
-358 SFSITTNIAS
+358 SFVITINTAS
-368 QTDQYSIFIRRASD
+368 QTDEYSLFIRRASD
-382 NVIISSFE
+382 NQIVQSFE
-390 NLTGSQTI
+390 NQVGNNVFSAFMSAANYGTG
-398 SPILI
+398 
-403 TASNFGI
+403 N
-410 GILDVYVDFV
+410 LDVYIDFV
-420 SQNVLS
+420 AANVLS
-426 LNSFTL
+426 LNTFTL
-432 TATYSVNIPSTLS
+432 GATYS
-445 FSSTTGVYTSPYL
+445 SSNYGTYQFITIGSGTYTSPAL
-458 TSSNEI
+458 TSANEI
-464 IIAEHMP
+464 IIADHMP

-493 GDKIRVIP
+493 GEQIRVIP

-513 ITKYVDTENSEIK
+513 ITKYVDTESSDIK

-557 AEESYGNNNWDGGD
+557 AEESYGNDNWDGGD
-571 YKIEL
+571 YKVEL

-589 NTDAL
+589 NTGAL

-605 DFNPTIGKPLLL
+605 DFNATIGKPLLL

-650 YVGSSGVVLSG
+650 YVQSNGVVSSG

-724 VANKVY
+724 IANKVY

-745 LELYSSTESVTE
+745 LELYTSTEPITQ
-757 LENNQTASL
+757 LENSQSASAD
-766 ERVAQVTVSSK
+766 RVAQVTVTTKS
-777 TSISIDIT
+777 TDFIT
-785 WTAVTGVVG
+785 IGWTAVTGVVG
-794 YDIILNGGVLVTTL
+794 YDVILNGGVFTTTV
-808 GTGIKIQPLES
+808 GTSLKVNNLQS

>member
-9 TAGDTIQGFNTSV
+9 TAGDTIQGFNIGV
-22 NTNQLIGLSDSE
+22 NTNQLIGYDTE

-40 VGAKVRNIDD
+40 VGAKVRNTDD

-65 NLSADIFTVAN
+65 NLSADIFTLAY
-76 KSYLISGLLERLDL
+76 KSYVISGVLERLEL

-95 VSVTD
+95 VSITD

-117 QFNVPASKNNNK
+117 QFNVPASKHNNK
-129 IFKHYDNSNIVN
+129 IFKHYENSDILN

-146 YKADALIKLNGAD
+146 YKVDALIKLNGAD

-164 IRLGSVTMKDNNPH
+164 IKLNSVSMKDNKPY
-178 AYKLVFFG
+178 AYKLIFFG

-199 LSSLEFPS
+199 LSSLEYPS
-207 SLNFPYTH
+207 SLNFSYTH

-269 EAIENDYAEIDF
+269 EAIENDYPEIDF
-281 TDEFFNGEQINN
+281 TDEFLNGEQINN

-305 RNAEESE
+305 ANAEESE
-312 AASNTISTRFGADQS
+312 ADTTTISTRFGTNPLT
-327 IGWVLS
+327 GWVLS
-333 SGDEIRPAFLYSSS
+333 TGDEIRPAYISSS
-347 QGLFAGGTRFV
+347 GGTHRTV
-358 SFSITTNIAS
+358 SFVITINTAS
-368 QTDQYSIFIRRASD
+368 QTDEYSVFVRRASD
-382 NVIISSFE
+382 NQIVQSFE
-390 NLTGSQTI
+390 NQVGNNVFSAFMSAANYGTGD
-398 SPILI
+398 
-403 TASNFGI
+403 
-410 GILDVYVDFV
+410 LDVYIDFV
-420 SQNVLS
+420 AANVLS
-426 LNSFTL
+426 LNTFTL
-432 TATYSVNIPSTLS
+432 GATYS
-445 FSSTTGVYTSPYL
+445 SSNYGTYQFITIGSGTYTSPAL
-458 TSSNEI
+458 TSANEI
-464 IIAEHMP
+464 IIADHMP

-493 GDKIRVIP
+493 GEQIRVIP

-513 ITKYVDTENSEIK
+513 ITKYVDTESSDIK

-532 NIKLDFKSRKS
+532 NIKLDFKSKKS

-589 NTDAL
+589 NTGAL

-650 YVGSSGVVLSG
+650 YVQSNGGVSSG

-724 VANKVY
+724 IANKVY

-745 LELYSSTESVTE
+745 LELYTSTEPITQ
-757 LENNQTASL
+757 LENSQSASAD
-766 ERVAQVTVSSK
+766 RVAQVTVTTKS
-777 TSISIDIT
+777 TDFIT
-785 WTAVTGVVG
+785 IGWTAVTGVVG
-794 YDIILNGGVLVTTL
+794 YDVILNGGVFDTTV
-808 GTGIKIQPLES
+808 GTSLKVNNLQS

-849 L
+849 N

>member
-9 TAGDTIQGFNTSV
+9 TAGDTIQGFTV
-22 NTNQLIGLSDSE
+22 GANTNQLIGYNTE

-40 VGAKVRNIDD
+40 VGAKVRNTDD

-65 NLSADIFTVAN
+65 NLSADIFTIAY
-76 KSYLISGLLERLDL
+76 KSYVISGVLERLEL

-95 VSVTD
+95 VSITD

-117 QFNVPASKNNNK
+117 QFNVPASKHNNK
-129 IFKHYDNSNIVN
+129 IFKHYENSDILN

-146 YKADALIKLNGAD
+146 YKVDALIKLNGAD

-164 IRLGSVTMKDNNPH
+164 IKLNSVSMKDNKPY
-178 AYKLVFFG
+178 AYKLIFFG

-199 LSSLEFPS
+199 LSSLEYPS
-207 SLNFPYTH
+207 SLNFSYTH

-269 EAIENDYAEIDF
+269 EAIENDYPEIDF

-305 RNAEESE
+305 ANAEESE
-312 AASNTISTRFGADQS
+312 ADTTTISTRFGTNPLT
-327 IGWVLS
+327 GWVLTAD
-333 SGDEIRPAFLYSSS
+333 DEIRPAYISSS
-347 QGLFAGGTRFV
+347 GGTHRTV
-358 SFSITTNIAS
+358 SFVITINTGS
-368 QTDQYSIFIRRASD
+368 PTDEYSLFIRRASD
-382 NVIISSFE
+382 NQILESFE
-390 NLTGSQTI
+390 NQVGNNVFSAFMTAANYGTG
-398 SPILI
+398 
-403 TASNFGI
+403 N
-410 GILDVYVDFV
+410 LDVYIDFV
-420 SQNVLS
+420 AANVLS
-426 LNSFTL
+426 LNTFTL
-432 TATYSVNIPSTLS
+432 GATYSSSNYSTS
-445 FSSTTGVYTSPYL
+445 QFITIGSGTYTSPAL
-458 TSSNEI
+458 TSANEI
-464 IIAEHMP
+464 IIADHMP

-493 GDKIRVIP
+493 GEQIRVIP

-513 ITKYVDTENSEIK
+513 ITKYVDTESSDIK

-557 AEESYGNNNWDGGD
+557 AEESYGNDNWDGGD
-571 YKIEL
+571 YKVEL

-589 NTDAL
+589 NTGAL

-650 YVGSSGVVLSG
+650 YVGSSGVVFNG

-724 VANKVY
+724 IANKVY

-745 LELYSSTESVTE
+745 LELYTSTEPITQ
-757 LENNQTASL
+757 LENSQSASAD
-766 ERVAQVTVSSK
+766 RVAQVTVTTKS
-777 TSISIDIT
+777 TDFIT
-785 WTAVTGVVG
+785 IGWTAVTGVVG
-794 YDIILNGGVLVTTL
+794 YDVILNGGVFDTTV
-808 GTGIKIQPLES
+808 GTSLKVNNLQS

>member
-9 TAGDTIQGFNTSV
+9 TAGDTIQGFNIGVS
-22 NTNQLIGLSDSE
+22 TNKLIGLPDSQ

-40 VGAKVRNIDD
+40 VGAKVRNTDD

-65 NLSADIFTVAN
+65 NLSADIFTIAY
-76 KSYLISGLLERLDL
+76 KSYVISGVLERLEL

-95 VSVTD
+95 VSITD

-117 QFNVPASKNNNK
+117 QFNVPASKHNNK
-129 IFKHYDNSNIVN
+129 IFKHYENSDILN

-146 YKADALIKLNGAD
+146 YKVDALIKLNGAD

-164 IRLGSVTMKDNNPH
+164 IKLNSVSMKDNKPY
-178 AYKLVFFG
+178 AYKLIFFG

-199 LSSLEFPS
+199 LSSLEYPS
-207 SLNFPYTH
+207 SLNFSYTH

-269 EAIENDYAEIDF
+269 EAIENDYPEIDF

-305 RNAEESE
+305 ANAEESE
-312 AASNTISTRFGADQS
+312 ADTTTISTRFGTNPLT
-327 IGWVLS
+327 GWVLTAD
-333 SGDEIRPAFLYSSS
+333 DEIRPAYISSS
-347 QGLFAGGTRFV
+347 GGTHRTV
-358 SFSITTNIAS
+358 SFVITINTGS
-368 QTDQYSIFIRRASD
+368 PTDEYSLFIRRASD
-382 NVIISSFE
+382 NQILESFE
-390 NLTGSQTI
+390 NQVGNNVFSAFMTAANYGTG
-398 SPILI
+398 
-403 TASNFGI
+403 N
-410 GILDVYVDFV
+410 LDVYIDFV
-420 SQNVLS
+420 AANVLS
-426 LNSFTL
+426 LNTFTL
-432 TATYSVNIPSTLS
+432 GATYS
-445 FSSTTGVYTSPYL
+445 SSNYGTYQFITIGSGTYTSPAL
-458 TSSNEI
+458 TSANEI
-464 IIAEHMP
+464 IIADHMP

-493 GDKIRVIP
+493 GEQIRVIP

-513 ITKYVDTENSEIK
+513 ITKYVDTESSEIR

-557 AEESYGNNNWDGGD
+557 AQESYGNDNWDGGD
-571 YKIEL
+571 YKVEL

-589 NTDAL
+589 NTGSL

-605 DFNPTIGKPLLL
+605 DFNPTIGQPLLL
-617 YIKNEATTNDF
+617 YIKNQATTNDF

-650 YVGSSGVVLSG
+650 YVQSNGVVSSG

-724 VANKVY
+724 IANKVY

-745 LELYSSTESVTE
+745 LELYTSTESVTQ
-757 LENNQTASL
+757 LENSQSASAD
-766 ERVAQVTVSSK
+766 RVAQVTVTTKS
-777 TSISIDIT
+777 TDFIT
-785 WTAVTGVVG
+785 IGWTAVTGVVG
-794 YDIILNGGVLVTTL
+794 YDVILNGGVFDTTV
-808 GTGIKIQPLES
+808 GTSLKVNNLQS

>member
-9 TAGDTIQGFNTSV
+9 TAGDTIQGFNIGVS
-22 NTNQLIGLSDSE
+22 TNKLIGLPDSQ

-40 VGAKVRNIDD
+40 VGAKVRNTDD
-50 DTEAFVTSVVSDTVL
+50 DTEAFVTTVVSDTVL
-65 NLSADIFTVAN
+65 NLSADIFTIAY
-76 KSYLISGLLERLDL
+76 KSYVISGVLERLEL

-95 VSVTD
+95 VSITD

-117 QFNVPASKNNNK
+117 QFNVPASKHNNK
-129 IFKHYDNSNIVN
+129 IFKHYENSDILN

-146 YKADALIKLNGAD
+146 YKVDALIKLNGAD

-164 IRLGSVTMKDNNPH
+164 IKLNSVSMKDNKPY
-178 AYKLVFFG
+178 AYKLIFFG

-199 LSSLEFPS
+199 LSSLEYPS
-207 SLNFPYTH
+207 SLNFSYTH

-269 EAIENDYAEIDF
+269 EAIENDYPEIDF

-305 RNAEESE
+305 SNAEESG
-312 AASNTISTRFGADQS
+312 ADTTTISTRFGTNPA
-327 IGWVLS
+327 IGWVLTA
-333 SGDEIRPAFLYSSS
+333 GDEIRPAYISSS
-347 QGLFAGGTRFV
+347 GGTHRTVGF
-358 SFSITTNIAS
+358 NIIINTGS
-368 QTDQYSIFIRRASD
+368 QTDEYSLFIRRASD
-382 NVIISSFE
+382 NQIVQSFE
-390 NLTGSQTI
+390 DQVGNNVFTAFMSAANYGTG
-398 SPILI
+398 
-403 TASNFGI
+403 N
-410 GILDVYVDFV
+410 LDVYIDFV
-420 SQNVLS
+420 AANVLS
-426 LNSFTL
+426 LNTFTL
-432 TATYSVNIPSTLS
+432 GATYS
-445 FSSTTGVYTSPYL
+445 SSNYDTYQFITIGSGTYTSPAL
-458 TSSNEI
+458 TSANEI
-464 IIAEHMP
+464 IIADHMP

-493 GDKIRVIP
+493 GEQIRVIP

-513 ITKYVDTENSEIK
+513 ITKYVDTESSEIR

-557 AEESYGNNNWDGGD
+557 AQESYGNDNWDGGD
-571 YKIEL
+571 YKVEL

-589 NTDAL
+589 NTGSL

-605 DFNPTIGKPLLL
+605 DFNPTIGQPLLL
-617 YIKNEATTNDF
+617 YIKNQATTNDF

-650 YVGSSGVVLSG
+650 YVQSNGVVSSG

-724 VANKVY
+724 IANKVY

-745 LELYSSTESVTE
+745 LELYTSTESVTQ
-757 LENNQTASL
+757 LENSQSASAD
-766 ERVAQVTVSSK
+766 RVAQVTVTTKS
-777 TSISIDIT
+777 TDFIT
-785 WTAVTGVVG
+785 IGWTAVTGVVG
-794 YDIILNGGVLVTTL
+794 YDVILNGGVFDTTV
-808 GTGIKIQPLES
+808 GTSLKVNGLQS

>member
-9 TAGDTIQGFNTSV
+9 TAGDTIQGFNIGV
-22 NTNQLIGLSDSE
+22 NTNQLIGLPDSQ
-34 FTSTVK
+34 FRSTVK
-40 VGAKVRNIDD
+40 VGAKVRNTDD

-65 NLSADIFTVAN
+65 NLSANIFTIAY
-76 KSYLISGLLERLDL
+76 KSYVISGVLERLEL

-95 VSVTD
+95 VSITD

-117 QFNVPASKNNNK
+117 QFNVPASKHNNK
-129 IFKHYDNSNIVN
+129 IFKHYENSNILN

-146 YKADALIKLNGAD
+146 YKVDALIKLNGAD

-164 IRLGSVTMKDNNPH
+164 IRLSSVSMKDNKPH

-199 LSSLEFPS
+199 LSSLEYPS
-207 SLNFPYTH
+207 SLNFSYTH

-269 EAIENDYAEIDF
+269 EAIENDYPEIDF

-305 RNAEESE
+305 ANAEESE
-312 AASNTISTRFGADQS
+312 ADTTTISTRFGTNPLT
-327 IGWVLS
+327 GWVLS
-333 SGDEIRPAFLYSSS
+333 TGDEIRPANISSS
-347 QGLFAGGTRFV
+347 GGTHRTV
-358 SFSITTNIAS
+358 SFVITINTAS
-368 QTDQYSIFIRRASD
+368 QTDEYSVFVRRASD
-382 NVIISSFE
+382 NQIVQSFE
-390 NLTGSQTI
+390 NQVGNNVFSAFMSAANYGTG
-398 SPILI
+398 
-403 TASNFGI
+403 N
-410 GILDVYVDFV
+410 LDVYIDFV
-420 SQNVLS
+420 AANVLS
-426 LNSFTL
+426 LNTFTL
-432 TATYSVNIPSTLS
+432 GATYSSSNYSTYQFITIGS
-445 FSSTTGVYTSPYL
+445 GTYTSPAL
-458 TSSNEI
+458 TSANEI
-464 IIAEHMP
+464 IIADHMP

-493 GDKIRVIP
+493 GEQIRVIS

-513 ITKYVDTENSEIK
+513 ITKYVDTENSDIK

-532 NIKLDFKSRKS
+532 NIKLDFKSKKS

-557 AEESYGNNNWDGGD
+557 AEESYGNDNWDGGD
-571 YKIEL
+571 YKVEL

-589 NTDAL
+589 NTGAL

-605 DFNPTIGKPLLL
+605 DFNPTIGQPLLL

-650 YVGSSGVVLSG
+650 YVGSNGVVSSG

-714 LNYNLNDRFI
+714 LNYNLNDRFVI
-724 VANKVY
+724 ANKVY

-745 LELYSSTESVTE
+745 LELYSSTESITQ
-757 LENNQTASL
+757 LENSQSGSA
-766 ERVAQVTVSSK
+766 ERVSQVTVTTKS
-777 TSISIDIT
+777 TDFIT
-785 WTAVTGVVG
+785 IGWTAVTGVVG
-794 YDIILNGGVLVTTL
+794 YDVILNGGVFDTTV
-808 GTGIKIQPLES
+808 GTSLKVNGLQS

-835 NDVYSLDTTITETT
+835 NDVYSYDTTITETT

>member
-9 TAGDTIQGFNTSV
+9 TAGDTIQGFNIGVS
-22 NTNQLIGLSDSE
+22 TNKLIGLPDSQ

-40 VGAKVRNIDD
+40 VGAKVRNTDD

-65 NLSADIFTVAN
+65 NLSADIFTIAY
-76 KSYLISGLLERLDL
+76 KSYVISGVLERLEL

-95 VSVTD
+95 VSITD

-117 QFNVPASKNNNK
+117 QFNVPASKHNNK
-129 IFKHYDNSNIVN
+129 IFKHYENSDILN

-146 YKADALIKLNGAD
+146 YKVDALIKLNGAD

-164 IRLGSVTMKDNNPH
+164 IKLNSVSMKDNKPY
-178 AYKLVFFG
+178 AYKLIFFG

-199 LSSLEFPS
+199 LSSLEYPS
-207 SLNFPYTH
+207 SLNFSYTH

-269 EAIENDYAEIDF
+269 EAIENDYPEIDF

-305 RNAEESE
+305 ANAEESE
-312 AASNTISTRFGADQS
+312 ADTTTISTRFGTNPLT
-327 IGWVLS
+327 GWVLTAD
-333 SGDEIRPAFLYSSS
+333 DEIRPAYISSS
-347 QGLFAGGTRFV
+347 GGTHRTV
-358 SFSITTNIAS
+358 SFVITINTGS
-368 QTDQYSIFIRRASD
+368 PTDEYSLFIRRASD
-382 NVIISSFE
+382 NQILESFE
-390 NLTGSQTI
+390 NQVGNNVFSAFMTAANYGTG
-398 SPILI
+398 
-403 TASNFGI
+403 N
-410 GILDVYVDFV
+410 LDVYIDFV
-420 SQNVLS
+420 AANVLS
-426 LNSFTL
+426 LNTFTL
-432 TATYSVNIPSTLS
+432 GATYS
-445 FSSTTGVYTSPYL
+445 SSNYGTYQFITIGSGTYTSPAL
-458 TSSNEI
+458 TSANEI
-464 IIAEHMP
+464 IIADHMP

-493 GDKIRVIP
+493 GEQIRVIP

-513 ITKYVDTENSEIK
+513 ITKYVDTESSEIR

-557 AEESYGNNNWDGGD
+557 AQESYGNDNWDGGD
-571 YKIEL
+571 YKVEL

-589 NTDAL
+589 NTGSL

-605 DFNPTIGKPLLL
+605 DFNPTIGQPLLL
-617 YIKNEATTNDF
+617 YIKNQATTNDF

-650 YVGSSGVVLSG
+650 YVQSNGVVSSG

-724 VANKVY
+724 IANKVY

-745 LELYSSTESVTE
+745 LELYTSTESVTQ
-757 LENNQTASL
+757 LENSQSASAD
-766 ERVAQVTVSSK
+766 RVAQVTVTTKS
-777 TSISIDIT
+777 TDFIT
-785 WTAVTGVVG
+785 IGWTAVAGVVG
-794 YDIILNGGVLVTTL
+794 YDVILNGGVFDTTV
-808 GTGIKIQPLES
+808 GTSLKVNNLQS

>member
-1 MQIIELYI
+1 VII
-9 TAGDTIQGFNTSV
+9 A
-22 NTNQLIGLSDSE
+22 
-34 FTSTVK
+34 
-40 VGAKVRNIDD
+40 
-50 DTEAFVTSVVSDTVL
+50 
-65 NLSADIFTVAN
+65 
-76 KSYLISGLLERLDL
+76 
-90 FGDES
+90 
-95 VSVTD
+95 
-100 SIKNVKD
+100 
-107 VAKVFTPFSQ
+107 
-117 QFNVPASKNNNK
+117 
-129 IFKHYDNSNIVN
+129 
-141 SFDAR
+141 
-146 YKADALIKLNGAD
+146 
-159 YKKGK
+159 
-164 IRLGSVTMKDNNPH
+164 
-178 AYKLVFFG
+178 
-186 ETIEFKDVLAENE
+186 
-199 LSSLEFPS
+199 SLE
-207 SLNFPYTH
+207 
-215 ANGLQKF
+215 
-222 TNLSEVCMPL
+222 E
-232 ITHSK
+232 
-237 NMRLDNNGYKSTD
+237 
-250 NTFLNFRDLK
+250 
-260 PAIKVKTII
+260 
-269 EAIENDYAEIDF
+269 
-281 TDEFFNGEQINN
+281 
-293 LYLWMHKEKGFM
+293 
-305 RNAEESE
+305 
-312 AASNTISTRFGADQS
+312 
-327 IGWVLS
+327 
-333 SGDEIRPAFLYSSS
+333 
-347 QGLFAGGTRFV
+347 
-358 SFSITTNIAS
+358 
-368 QTDQYSIFIRRASD
+368 
-382 NVIISSFE
+382 
-390 NLTGSQTI
+390 LTGSQTLD
-398 SPILI
+398 PII
-403 TASNFGI
+403 INAFNYGI
-410 GILDVYVDFV
+410 GTLDVYVDFV
-420 SQNVLS
+420 SENVLS
-426 LNSFTL
+426 LNAFTL
-432 TATYSVNIPSTLS
+432 GATYSSNNYNTLS
-445 FSSTTGVYTSPYL
+445 FSSTSGVYTSPSL
-458 TSSNEI
+458 TSANEI
-464 IIAEHMP
+464 IIAEHLP

-513 ITKYVDTENSEIK
+513 ITKYVDVENSEIK

-557 AEESYGNNNWDGGD
+557 AEESYGNNKWDGGD

-589 NTDAL
+589 NTGAL

-650 YVGSSGVVLSG
+650 YVGSSGAVLSG

-777 TSISIDIT
+777 TSTAINIT

-808 GTGIKIQPLES
+808 GTNIKISPLES

-827 RAKYNISG
+827 RAKYDISG